1 MNRRSNSNG
10 LRRKAAV
17 GLPNFDFKFVDVKA
31 VYTAIELIPVAD
43 QFQLIQ
49 IGVFNHIVRVGPA
62 EVIVESNSHERCP
75 NKSHT

>member
-17 GLPNFDFKFVDVKA
+17 GLPNFDFKFVDVKG
-31 VYTAIELIPVAD
+31 VYPAIELIPLAG
-43 QFQLIQ
+43 QLQLIQ
-49 IGVFNHIVRVGPA
+49 IGVFNHVVRVGPA
-62 EVIVESNSHERCP
+62 EVIVKSNSHERRA